1 MGPQVSIRCVLMRG
15 GTSKAVFLRA
25 RDLPSD
31 PLRRDALILSLFG
44 SPDPRQ
50 IDGLGGADILTSKLA
65 IIGPPT
71 RPDADLD
78 YTFGQV
84 SIREPVVDY
93 DINCGNISAA
103 VGVYAVEEGLVHV
116 REPVTPVRVHNTNTG
131 KVFVAYVPISDGSP
145 AVEGECVVEGVP
157 GSGAEIV
164 LDFTGTVGAATGSL
178 LPTGRPR
185 DLLPVPA
192 LGRSME
198 ATILDVANLCVFV
211 AAEDVGMTGAE
222 GPAEFTPA
230 QLQALV
236 AVKEA
241 AARLVGLSPDGLVPL
256 PVAVAPPASYRT
268 IAGETVAADR
278 VHLLARMAGG
288 RPPVLH
294 KAYPGTAAA
303 CTAVAVMMQGT
314 VPAAVA
320 RPVAADG
327 AVVIG
332 HPSGTMLARAR
343 VRQGAEWVVEQAA
356 YSRTARRLM
365 EGYAFVRTS
374 ALAAY
379 PRREGG
385 AAGGAGEGLGHPAA
399 GEAAAGSGGD
409 AGPSSETIRKFS
421 SGRQAEALR
430 RVP

>member
-1 MGPQVSIRCVLMRG
+1 MIGSQIPIRCVLMRG

-31 PLRRDALILSLFG
+31 PARRDAVILALFG

-50 IDGLGGADILTSKLA
+50 IDGLGGADILTSKVA
-65 IIGPPT
+65 VIGPPT

-131 KVFVAYVPISDGSP
+131 KVFVAHVPVQDGSP
-145 AVEGECVVEGVP
+145 AIEGECVVEGVP

-164 LDFTGTVGAATGSL
+164 LDFTGTVGASTGSL
-178 LPTGRPR
+178 LPTGRVR
-185 DLLPVPA
+185 DRLPVPA
-192 LGRSME
+192 LGRTVE

-211 AAEDVGMTGAE
+211 TAADVGMTGQE

-230 QLQALV
+230 HLQALV

-241 AARLVGLSPDGLVPL
+241 AAHLVGLSPEGLVPL
-256 PVAVAPPASYRT
+256 PVAVAPPASFRT

-278 VHLLARMAGG
+278 IHLLARMAGG

-303 CTAVAVMMQGT
+303 CTAVAVMMAGT

-320 RPVAADG
+320 RTPAADG
-327 AVVIG
+327 TVVIG
-332 HPSGTMLARAR
+332 HPSGAMLARAR
-343 VRQGAEWVVEQAA
+343 LRQGAGWVVEQAG

-365 EGYAFVRTS
+365 EGYAFVR
-374 ALAAY
+374 AAVLAAS
-379 PRREGG
+379 PAR
-385 AAGGAGEGLGHPAA
+385 AWSSPGGAGEPEASP
-399 GEAAAGSGGD
+399 GEAVAGSEGE
-409 AGPSSETIRKFS
+409 AFPSTETIRKFS
-421 SGRQAEALR
+421 SGEAG
-430 RVP
+430 